1 VPFSSWVEIDLDIL
15 DSNFEALR
23 RTVGPEREILLVV
36 KADAYGH
43 GAVEVAR
50 AAASRGVR
58 QFGVATL
65 HEGMQLRG
73 AGLSEDIW
81 VLSPLLDSEI
91 PQALAHGLEPT
102 LPSLEFARAL
112 SAEAMAHGRPC
123 RVHVEVDTG
132 MGRTG
137 VDATEAV
144 EFLTAVDA
152 LPGLRVGSVYTHFPD
167 ADAAD
172 PSFSRQQV
180 ARFEDV
186 LAALARRGL
195 TPPLVHAANSA
206 GTLRLPDS
214 RLGLVRPGL
223 AAYGLVPP
231 HVPAEEA
238 QGLTPA
244 MSFHSRL
251 VQVRRVRAGRP
262 ISYGR
267 TFTTARDSL
276 IGVVPVGY
284 GHGYSWLCS
293 NRGAMLVGGRRVPI
307 VGRVTMD
314 LTMVDLT
321 DLAEATGRVPEP
333 SDGVVLFG
341 TQDGATLSAADL
353 AAWSD
358 TLPYEVLCTIGKRVT
373 RIYLRDGRPW
383 RVVTL
388 IGEMDPKFAPPRNDA
403 SEPAATLGR
412 RAPWN
417 ERTP

>member
-1 VPFSSWVEIDLDIL
+1 MPFSSWVEVDLDIL
-15 DSNFEALR
+15 DSNLDALR
-23 RTVGPEREILLVV
+23 RTIGPGREILLVV

-50 AAASRGVR
+50 AAAARGVR

-65 HEGMQLRG
+65 HEGMQLRA
-73 AGLSEDIW
+73 AGLAEDVW
-81 VLSPLLDSEI
+81 VLSPLLSSEI
-91 PQALAHGLEPT
+91 PQALAHGLELA
-102 LPSLEFARAL
+102 LPSLEFAREL
-112 SAEAMAHGRPC
+112 SAAALAVGRPC

-144 EFLTAVDA
+144 DFLAAVDA
-152 LPGLRVGSVYTHFPD
+152 LEGLRVGSVYTHFPD

-172 PSFSRQQV
+172 PAFSRQQV
-180 ARFEDV
+180 ARFTEV
-186 LAALARRGL
+186 LAALRERGL

-206 GTLRLPDS
+206 GTLRLEES

-231 HVPAEEA
+231 EGTDP
-238 QGLTPA
+238 GLVPA
-244 MSFHSRL
+244 MSFRSRL

-267 TFTTARDSL
+267 TFRTERDSV
-276 IGVVPVGY
+276 IGVIPVGY

-293 NRGAMLVGGRRVPI
+293 NRGVMLVAGRRVPI

-314 LTMVDLT
+314 LTMLDLT
-321 DLAEATGRVPEP
+321 DLALATGRVPAP
-333 SDGVVLFG
+333 GDPVVLFG
-341 TQDGATLSAADL
+341 RQNGSSLTVEELARWSETLA
-353 AAWSD
+353 
-358 TLPYEVLCTIGKRVT
+358 YEVLCTIGKRVT
-373 RIYLRDGRPW
+373 RVYLRGGRPW

-388 IGEMDPKFAPPRNDA
+388 VGEMDPAVAPREGGTEEEAGDGV
-403 SEPAATLGR
+403 SR
-412 RAPWN
+412 R
-417 ERTP
+417 

>member
-15 DSNFEALR
+15 DSNFDALR
-23 RTVGPEREILLVV
+23 ARVGPEREILLVV

-43 GAVEVAR
+43 GAVEVSR

-65 HEGMQLRG
+65 HEGMQLRA

-81 VLSPLLDSEI
+81 VLSPLLSTEI

-112 SAEAMAHGRPC
+112 SAQALSHGRPC

-144 EFLTAVDA
+144 DFLTAIDA
-152 LPGLRVGSVYTHFPD
+152 LQGLRVGSVYTHFPD
-167 ADAAD
+167 ADAED
-172 PSFSRQQV
+172 PVFARQQL

-186 LAALARRGL
+186 LTALAARGL
-195 TPPLVHAANSA
+195 VPPLVHAANSA
-206 GTLRLPDS
+206 GTIRLPES

-223 AAYGLVPP
+223 AAYGLAPP
-231 HVPAEEA
+231 HSDAA
-238 QGLTPA
+238 STAGLRPA
-244 MSFHSRL
+244 MSFQSRL
-251 VQVRRVRAGRP
+251 VQVRHVRAGRP

-267 TFTTARDSL
+267 TFTTPRDSI

-314 LTMVDLT
+314 LTMIDLT
-321 DLAEATGRVPEP
+321 DLAAATGRVPEP
-333 SDGVVLFG
+333 GDRVVLFG
-341 TQDGATLSAADL
+341 RQNAEALPVEDL
-353 AAWSD
+353 AAWSE

-373 RIYLRDGRPW
+373 RVYLRGGRPW

-388 IGEMDPKFAPPRNDA
+388 VGEMDPNGAP
-403 SEPAATLGR
+403 
-412 RAPWN
+412 RALSDTSTAPVALP